1 MIIEALLDFLQE
13 SFFFIFSWLDV
24 PDMPSEVVDGI
35 NKMLEFLE
43 YGSSFIG
50 FFLPAR
56 VIKPFFAVFFSIF
69 AIDVAYPF
77 IMWIVRKIPVS
88 IN

>member
-1 MIIEALLDFLQE
+1 MIIESILDFLQNA
-13 SFFFIFSWLDV
+13 FFFIFSWLNIPAM
-24 PDMPSEVVDGI
+24 PDEVVDGV

-50 FFLPAR
+50 FFLPAK
-56 VIKPFFAVFFSIF
+56 VLTPFFAIFFTIF
-69 AIDVAYPF
+69 TVDHAYPF